1 MSDEQIA
8 VTPPEVLPCPF
19 CGKKTEMRYVHGQ
32 YGYTSDQVKIG
43 CGPCGVEFAEKTE
56 DWEPGR
62 GSFSIRKEAEEKL
75 LRRWNARHPGWAE
88 IKTLRQQLEEANS
101 RLDFIYSCMTQQDGV
116 WGFGNREKV
125 PADAA
130 DTPADAVKRMMDM
143 RFKLFAANVM
153 AMFLGV
159 ENP

>member
-88 IKTLRQQLEEANS
+88 NEALRQTIAAKDQTILALETDLV
-101 RLDFIYSCMTQQDGV
+101 RLRKSLRGAFS
-116 WGFGNREKV
+116 
-125 PADAA
+125 
-130 DTPADAVKRMMDM
+130 
-143 RFKLFAANVM
+143 
-153 AMFLGV
+153 
-159 ENP
+159 